1 MNKYTSGKKDFIRQ
15 ALISVFAIV
24 LLLLMF
30 LKSMAIERDSIS
42 YAGFGKLKLYKPE
55 KEVEN
60 VIICISGD
68 GGWNAGIEGI
78 ALHLK
83 DEHTLLI
90 GVDIRPV
97 FKNMNKAGSSC
108 LYPAADFERM
118 SQFIQKKL
126 GYKTYSIPVLLGYSS
141 GATLVYG
148 LLAQAPQNTFRAG
161 IVLGFCPDI
170 NIKKPLCE
178 GSGKFS
184 VIKRKDGKG
193 YDLGPIKNLSAPFIS
208 LQGQNDKVCNY
219 QSTFAF
225 LKNVTGAK
233 VVSLPGV
240 GHGYGNE
247 KNWLPQL
254 MESYKE
260 IRDKQDR
267 EIPVGE
273 TKKLDLPLHVTM
285 PAKGKQSDYMVV
297 FISGDGG
304 WTGYDQQTVD
314 AFAQRGAPVVGLDA
328 LKYFWEKKSPSQL
341 AIDVGK
347 IIETY
352 SAEWKKEKVILVGY
366 SFGADVMS
374 FAYNRLPE
382 RIKKNITSI
391 GLLSPSKDTDF
402 EIHVSDLLD
411 FGDSEKGLSV
421 PAEINKVEGAKVT
434 CFFGKEEEDLPVREI
449 AEQKAKIVYLQGGH
463 HYVNSFGIIASE
475 LMP

>member
-1 MNKYTSGKKDFIRQ
+1 MSICLLAVMILTLMSIKSLAINVDSLSYT
-15 ALISVFAIV
+15 
-24 LLLLMF
+24 
-30 LKSMAIERDSIS
+30 
-42 YAGFGKLKLYKPE
+42 GFGKLRLYKAE
-55 KEVEN
+55 KAVEN

-83 DEHTLLI
+83 DDHTLLI

-97 FKNMNKAGSSC
+97 FHSMNKSTASC

-118 SQFIQKKL
+118 SQFVQKNL
-126 GYKTYSIPVLLGYSS
+126 GYKTYNVPILLGYSS

-178 GSGKFS
+178 GSGKFT

-193 YDLGPIKNLSAPFIS
+193 YDIGATSKLSVPFIS
-208 LQGQNDKVCNY
+208 LQGKNDKICNY
-219 QSTFAF
+219 SATVAF
-225 LKNVTGAK
+225 LKNVPGAR

-247 KNWLPQL
+247 KDWLPQL
-254 MESYKE
+254 ITAYKE
-260 IRDKQDR
+260 ILQNQDR
-267 EIPVGE
+267 GIPVG
-273 TKKLDLPLHVTM
+273 TMRKLDLPLHLTE
-285 PAKGKQSDYMVV
+285 AKADRGDYLVV

-304 WTGYDQQTVD
+304 WTDFDQQTVD
-314 AFAQRGAPVVGLDA
+314 AFAVLGAPVVGLDA

-341 AIDVGK
+341 ANDITR

-352 SAEWKKEKVILVGY
+352 AAEWKKQKVILVGY

-382 RIKKNITSI
+382 NLRRNVTAM

-402 EIHVSDLLD
+402 EIHVSNLLNFD
-411 FGDSEKGLSV
+411 GSGKGLSV
-421 PAEINKVEGAKVT
+421 PSEINRVEGTRVV
-434 CFFGKEEEDLPVREI
+434 CFFGKQEEDTPVKAISPRRTKIIYLP
-449 AEQKAKIVYLQGGH
+449 GGH
-463 HYVNSFGIIASE
+463 HYINSFGIIASE
-475 LMP
+475 LSE

>member
-1 MNKYTSGKKDFIRQ
+1 MKKYNLFPKCIHLQ
-15 ALISVFAIV
+15 ISLCTAVV
-24 LLLLMF
+24 LLLIL
-30 LKSMAIERDSIS
+30 SSSNVMAAASADTLS
-42 YAGFGKLKLYKPE
+42 YAGFGKLRLYKSE
-55 KEVEN
+55 KTVEN

-97 FKNMNKAGSSC
+97 FRAMNKSAASC

-126 GYKTYSIPVLLGYSS
+126 GYKTYNVPVLLGYSS

-170 NIKKPLCE
+170 NIKKPLCK
-178 GSGKFS
+178 GSGKFT
-184 VIKRKDGKG
+184 VVKRKDTKG
-193 YDLGPIKNLSAPFIS
+193 YDIGAAGNLSAPLIS
-208 LQGQNDKVCNY
+208 LQGENDKICNY
-219 QSTFAF
+219 ASTTSF
-225 LKNVTGAK
+225 LKNVGNAK

-247 KNWLPQL
+247 KNWVPQL
-254 MESYKE
+254 MSAYKE
-260 IRDKQDR
+260 IIQNQEKG
-267 EIPVGE
+267 IPVGAMR
-273 TKKLDLPLHVTM
+273 KLDLPLHLTE
-285 PAKGKQSDYMVV
+285 AKITGGDDMVV

-304 WTGYDQQTVD
+304 WTGYDQQTVN
-314 AFAQRGAPVVGLDA
+314 AFAERGAPVVGLDA

-341 AIDVGK
+341 AEDVTK

-352 SAEWKKEKVILVGY
+352 AGQWKKQKVILVGY

-382 RIKKNITSI
+382 NLRHNVLAL

-402 EIHVSDLLD
+402 EIHVSDLLS
-411 FGDSEKGLSV
+411 FGNHENGFSV
-421 PAEINKVEGAKVT
+421 PAEINRVQGTKVV
-434 CFFGKEEEDLPVREI
+434 CFFGKEETDLPVKAISTE
-449 AEQKAKIVYLQGGH
+449 KAKIIYLQGGH
-463 HYVNSFGIIASE
+463 HYVNSFDIIATE
-475 LMP
+475 LIP